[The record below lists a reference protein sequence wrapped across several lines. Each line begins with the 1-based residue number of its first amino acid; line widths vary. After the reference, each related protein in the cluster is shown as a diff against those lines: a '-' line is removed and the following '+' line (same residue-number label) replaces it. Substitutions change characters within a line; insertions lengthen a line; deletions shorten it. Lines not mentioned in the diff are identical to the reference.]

1 MTRLGEADLTI
12 VVVSFLLVLA
22 SFTAIGMLSARHRE
36 STTADYLVA
45 GRSVS
50 PWLTALSSVATN
62 NSGFMFIGLV
72 GFTYRYGVQA
82 IWLQLGWI
90 LGDLVVWLGVHQ
102 RVREVSE
109 SLSAT
114 SVPAL
119 LATRDDGKVVRPT
132 LLVTGLLTLF
142 FLGGYAAAQLK
153 AGSTALEVLFGW
165 DPRVGAMLGA
175 AIVVTYCFSGGL
187 RASIWTDA
195 AQSMV
200 MLGSMALL
208 LVFASVHA
216 GGPIALF
223 LRLEAID
230 PALVQWLPTE
240 LALGFALY
248 FLGFVFGGLGAVG
261 QPHILIRSM
270 AIRSADEIPRARRIY
285 FAWFVPFSV
294 AAVYAGLYARVLL
307 PELLSGA
314 GDAALAQAA
323 ENALPHLSMHLL
335 PSVLI
340 GLMLAGIFSATMST
354 ADSQILSCSAAI
366 TQDIVPRYRESYA
379 ASKLATLGVTLLA
392 LTIALS
398 ASQGVFELVL
408 IAWSALGATL
418 GPLLVLR
425 VFGRVPSASLSLA
438 MLGSGLITVVWWG
451 ASDLADD
458 VFKLLPGM
466 LVPFCVYAVAGL
478 LASARATRVAPL
490 TARDRE

>member
-1 MTRLGEADLTI
+1 
-12 VVVSFLLVLA
+12 
-22 SFTAIGMLSARHRE
+22 
-36 STTADYLVA
+36 
-45 GRSVS
+45 
-50 PWLTALSSVATN
+50 
-62 NSGFMFIGLV
+62 
-72 GFTYRYGVQA
+72 
-82 IWLQLGWI
+82 
-90 LGDLVVWLGVHQ
+90 
-102 RVREVSE
+102 
-109 SLSAT
+109 
-114 SVPAL
+114 
-119 LATRDDGKVVRPT
+119 
-132 LLVTGLLTLF
+132 
-142 FLGGYAAAQLK
+142 
-153 AGSTALEVLFGW
+153 
-165 DPRVGAMLGA
+165 
-175 AIVVTYCFSGGL
+175 
-187 RASIWTDA
+187 
-195 AQSMV
+195 MV

-223 LRLEAID
+223 TRLEAID

-270 AIRSADEIPRARRIY
+270 AIRSSAEIPRARRIY
-285 FAWFVPFSV
+285 FAWFLPFSV

-354 ADSQILSCSAAI
+354 ADSQILSCSAAL
-366 TQDIVPRYRESYA
+366 TQDIVPRYRESYV

-425 VFGRVPSASLSLA
+425 VCGRVPSASLSLA
-438 MLGSGLITVVWWG
+438 MLGSGLVTVVWWG

-466 LVPFCVYAVAGL
+466 LVPFLVYAAAGL
-478 LASARATRVAPL
+478 FASVRAARAAPL